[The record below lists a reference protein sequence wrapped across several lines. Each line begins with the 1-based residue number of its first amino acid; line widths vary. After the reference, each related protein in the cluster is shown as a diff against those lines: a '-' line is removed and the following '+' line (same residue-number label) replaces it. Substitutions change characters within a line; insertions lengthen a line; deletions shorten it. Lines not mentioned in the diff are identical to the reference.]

1 MDKSIVP
8 MEESHRKSDSAASVA
23 KSIGSLVQIKSIAID
38 LSSAV
43 EEIESPAHEHFSI
56 RGFVSEMRKK
66 DLKTCSL
73 FASECYLF
81 DCLHTLYVPKFRW
94 WHCSNCIQEVSTE
107 RTTLDIV
114 LADGSIAGTSSCNNV
129 DERDDDVSF
138 NRKKTGNKNGS
149 RDYGSNNEDNDLS
162 DNIMNSNPP
171 RDEGHKTCSSKDKT
185 DVRTNEDG
193 NLCANMT
200 EADPFQFQEI
210 DANSADAYDEP
221 YNAASGSD
229 GAFSTVPYRRK
240 PKLRSLADIMEE
252 ERNLIEHQRTRSA
265 SSNGIQVTFTG
276 MEAILAPMPQL
287 DIPSVVSKGA
297 RSPSRKRK
305 ITLEDD
311 REPLEMKYP
320 NGTTKRFRG
329 LMLEGGRV
337 RNRVET
343 SDSESGGDASTRL
356 SFQLASKAQRIKVK
370 KSKALDMNK
379 KTRPVVI
386 DNGSIKLQEVPET
399 YAANSANSLKDVA
412 AETSIY
418 KTGHVPSTF
427 VEVGPY
433 VQGFL
438 PAQLLEMNSDPSNS
452 KIPEVEADHNP
463 FTPSGKNILGEHNI
477 KSKVGLDLSLDSF
490 ADPER
495 NSNNQYSFRQ
505 DSGIPDL
512 NESFGQKTD
521 MMQGK
526 QLQNLFGE
534 WNLPYHNTLD
544 ISTSLNK
551 EIATEGKTA
560 LRVYE
565 SPTVQSVDKNLEL
578 RGASDEME
586 IIELLAKN
594 KCDRELGNFRKH
606 ITSVGI
612 NSSIRGSPALYADGC
627 HRMINFPPSDA
638 RTGVPVASGNI
649 CVDHSIPVTFPR
661 LNQYQMDMS
670 KLDESQFKLVTPFT
684 PSQQRK
690 PQYLTSSSIIAGPR
704 PREVPDL
711 LWPPR
716 RENVP
721 FHHNLPN
728 NMGIYSFSEQCH
740 KGKTISDI
748 KGGEG
753 RIGSSP
759 KSVGS
764 LDPYSND
771 AIPAM
776 QLLSLMDQG
785 IASGSSIK
793 VSQKRYPD
801 KPFSPCNH
809 HPRLNGNENPKFLGG
824 SIFAQNN
831 QKTLQ
836 HGVYCPGESSKK
848 AASYMQVGQVPSG
861 LKNSKTIF
869 LGRPSD
875 LVTQPSNNNPALSI
889 CILNRNPADFSIPD
903 SRNQYTISAKDLKRR
918 NLNASKERSRKVD
931 LENKKRPRVRKN
943 GFAKENSKK

>member
-8 MEESHRKSDSAASVA
+8 MEESHRKSDSAASAA
-23 KSIGSLVQIKSIAID
+23 KSVGSLVQINSIAID

-66 DLKTCSL
+66 DLKACSL
-73 FASECYLF
+73 FASECNLL
-81 DCLHTLYVPKFRW
+81 DSLPTLYVPKFRW
-94 WHCSNCIQEVSTE
+94 WHCSNCIPEVVAE

-114 LADGSIAGTSSCNNV
+114 LADRSLAGTSSCKHV
-129 DERDDDVSF
+129 DEGDGVFSY
-138 NRKKTGNKNGS
+138 NRKKTGNKNGP
-149 RDYGSNNEDNDLS
+149 RDHGNNHEDNDPT
-162 DNIMNSNPP
+162 DIIMNSDPP
-171 RDEGHKTCSSKDKT
+171 RAEGHNTCSSKDKT
-185 DVRTNEDG
+185 DIQTKEGGG
-193 NLCANMT
+193 NIT
-200 EADPFQFQEI
+200 EAEPLQVQEV
-210 DANSADAYDEP
+210 DANSTDAYDEP
-221 YNAASGSD
+221 YNAALGSN
-229 GAFSTVPYRRK
+229 GAFSTMPHRRK

-252 ERNLIEHQRTRSA
+252 ERNLTIEHQRTRSA
-265 SSNGIQVTFTG
+265 SSNGIQVTSAG
-276 MEAILAPMPQL
+276 MEAILAPTPLL
-287 DIPSVVSKGA
+287 DIPSVVTKGA
-297 RSPSRKRK
+297 RSPPRKRK
-305 ITLEDD
+305 IALEED
-311 REPLEMKYP
+311 REPLDMKYP

-329 LMLEGGRV
+329 LMLDGGRV
-337 RNRVET
+337 QSRVET

-356 SFQLASKAQRIKVK
+356 SFQIASKAQRIKAK
-370 KSKALDMNK
+370 KGKALYTNK

-386 DNGSIKLQEVPET
+386 DNGSVKLQEVPKT
-399 YAANSANSLKDVA
+399 CAANSATSLKDVA
-412 AETSIY
+412 AETSTY

-427 VEVGPY
+427 VEVLSY
-433 VQGFL
+433 AQNFL
-438 PAQLLEMNSDPSNS
+438 PAQQLETNSEPSNIKS
-452 KIPEVEADHNP
+452 PEVEADHYP
-463 FTPSGKNILGEHNI
+463 FTPSGKSILGERNV
-477 KSKVGLDLSLDSF
+477 KAKVGLDLSLNSFVDS
-490 ADPER
+490 ER
-495 NSNNQYSFRQ
+495 NPNNQYSFRQ
-505 DSGIPDL
+505 HRGIPDL

-526 QLQNLFGE
+526 QSQNLFE
-534 WNLPYHNTLD
+534 ERSLPPHNTLD

-551 EIATEGKTA
+551 EIATEGKRP
-560 LRVYE
+560 LGVYE
-565 SPTVQSVDKNLEL
+565 SSTFQSVDKNVEL

-594 KCDRELGNFRKH
+594 KRDRELGNLRKH
-606 ITSVGI
+606 ITSVAI

-627 HRMINFPPSDA
+627 HRMINFPSSDA
-638 RTGVPVASGNI
+638 RTGVPVASSNI
-649 CVDHSIPVTFPR
+649 CVGQRIPVSFPR

-716 RENVP
+716 RENVT
-721 FHHNLPN
+721 FHHIPSNS
-728 NMGIYSFSEQCH
+728 MGMYSFSDQCH

-785 IASGSSIK
+785 IVSGSSIK
-793 VSQKRYPD
+793 VSQKHYPD

-809 HPRLNGNENPKFLGG
+809 HPRLNGNENPQFPGG
-824 SIFAQNN
+824 LIFAQNN
-831 QKTLQ
+831 QKILP

-848 AASYMQVGQVPSG
+848 AASYIRVGQVPSEP
-861 LKNSKTIF
+861 KNSKTIF
-869 LGRPSD
+869 LGRPND
-875 LVTQPSNNNPALSI
+875 VVAQPSKNNPALSI

-903 SRNQYTISAKDLKRR
+903 SRNEYTISAKDLKRR
-918 NLNASKERSRKVD
+918 NLNSSKERSRTVN